1 MFSESVLYIGLAQ
14 SLFGA
19 FVLATKKRVEISDKI
34 LIACLL
40 TFAFKF
46 MLYLMHLEHAEF
58 FDLSFSMGLMP
69 LTFGPYLYL
78 YTTYLVERKAR
89 FEYKDLCHFLPFLIT
104 TIAYFAFFK
113 EVVDFTD
120 VNYFQNDKF
129 LWVRVLY
136 GFIFLTSI
144 VAYTVFTY
152 VKLWR
157 FRKGIAANFSYW
169 TRQLRL
175 LWLNFI
181 PGLFVLLFTLYFV
194 TGAINA
200 FSFKKV
206 FDLTQLSHIG
216 LTVIAFAISYF
227 GLRQMSLFRPLYIH
241 TPEGKVTETESLILQ
256 EEDGDEPEKKIKARF
271 TDEQA
276 QELIVKL
283 NRHMDDEKP
292 YLNPELTLYD
302 LSSQLNLSK
311 NELTDLLN
319 NHLGKNFFA
328 FVNEFRLKAVIRKFE
343 NPDYSHYTIIA
354 IAYDCGF
361 NSKSTFNSIF
371 KQYTGQTPSDYKK
384 AKGDILQS

>member
-1 MFSESVLYIGLAQ
+1 MFTESILHIGLAQ
-14 SLFGA
+14 SIFGA
-19 FVLATKKRVEISDKI
+19 FVLATKRRVEISDKI

-40 TFAFKF
+40 TFALKF
-46 MLYLMHLEHAEF
+46 ALYLMHLEHGEF
-58 FDLSFSMGLMP
+58 FDLSFSMGLIP

-78 YTTYLVERKAR
+78 YTTYLVERQAR
-89 FEYKDLCHFLPFLIT
+89 FDYKDLLHFLPFIFIT
-104 TIAYFAFFK
+104 ACYFAFFK

-120 VNYFQNDKF
+120 VNYFQEDSY
-129 LWVRVLY
+129 LWVRVLF
-136 GFIFLTSI
+136 GLVFIASI
-144 VAYTVFTY
+144 VCYTVLTY
-152 VKLWR
+152 IKLRR
-157 FRKGIAANFSYW
+157 FRKEMSSNFSYL
-169 TRQLRL
+169 TRQLQL
-175 LWLNFI
+175 VWLNFI
-181 PGLFVLLFTLYFV
+181 PALFVLLFTVYFV

-200 FSFKKV
+200 FSFRKV
-206 FDLTQLSHIG
+206 IDLTALSHIG

-227 GLRQMSLFRPLYIH
+227 GVRQMSLFRPNYV
-241 TPEGKVTETESLILQ
+241 KVEDKQPTVSETAVEETQ
-256 EEDGDEPEKKIKARF
+256 EGDEPEKKTKARF

-276 QELIVKL
+276 LALIDKL
-283 NRHMDDEKP
+283 NRHMEEEKP

-319 NHLGKNFFA
+319 NHMGKNFFA

-384 AKGDILQS
+384 NQGEAVQQ

>member
-89 FEYKDLCHFLPFLIT
+89 FEYKDLLHFLPFLIT
-104 TIAYFAFFK
+104 TLAYFAFFK

-120 VNYFQNDKF
+120 INYFQNDSY

-136 GFIFLTSI
+136 GFIFLVSI
-144 VAYTVFTY
+144 IAYTVFTY
-152 VKLWR
+152 IKLWN
-157 FRKGIAANFSYW
+157 FRKGITANFSYW

-181 PGLFVLLFTLYFV
+181 PGLFVILFALYFI

-227 GLRQMSLFRPLYIH
+227 GLRQMSLFRPLYV
-241 TPEGKVTETESLILQ
+241 KTEDKEPGQNHITVEHDD
-256 EEDGDEPEKKIKARF
+256 EDEPEKKAKARF
-271 TDEQA
+271 TDDQA
-276 QELIVKL
+276 QELINKL
-283 NRHMDDEKP
+283 TRHMEEEKP

-384 AKGDILQS
+384 AKGEAVQS

>member
-46 MLYLMHLEHAEF
+46 ILYLMHLEHAEY

-89 FEYKDLCHFLPFLIT
+89 FEYKDLLHFLPFLLT
-104 TIAYFAFFK
+104 TVAYFAFFK

-120 VNYFQNDKF
+120 VNYFQNDTY
-129 LWVRVLY
+129 LWVKVLY
-136 GFIFLTSI
+136 GFIFFTSI

-157 FRKGIAANFSYW
+157 FRKGISSNFSYW

-181 PGLFVLLFTLYFV
+181 PGLFVLLFLLYFV

-206 FDLTQLSHIG
+206 FELTQLSHIG

-227 GLRQMSLFRPLYIH
+227 GLKQVSLFRPLYIRREDRA
-241 TPEGKVTETESLILQ
+241 P
-256 EEDGDEPEKKIKARF
+256 EEDVQPQVAEDDDEPEKKAKARF

-276 QELIVKL
+276 QELIAKL
-283 NRHMDDEKP
+283 TRHMEEEKP

-328 FVNEFRLKAVIRKFE
+328 FVNEFRLKAVIRRFE
-343 NPDYSHYTIIA
+343 NPDYGHYTIIA

-371 KQYTGQTPSDYKK
+371 KQYTGLTPSDYKK
-384 AKGDILQS
+384 AKSDAVQS

>member
-1 MFSESVLYIGLAQ
+1 M
-14 SLFGA
+14 FGA
-19 FVLATKKRVEISDKI
+19 FVLATKKRVAISDKI

-46 MLYLMHLEHAEF
+46 LLYLMHLEHAEF

-89 FEYKDLCHFLPFLIT
+89 FEYKDLLHFVPFIFIT
-104 TIAYFAFFK
+104 ACYFAFFK

-120 VNYFQNDKF
+120 VNYFQNDAY
-129 LWVRVLY
+129 LWVRVVY
-136 GFIFLTSI
+136 GFVFLTSI
-144 VAYTVFTY
+144 VCYTVFTY
-152 VKLWR
+152 IKLWR
-157 FRKGIAANFSYW
+157 FRKGISANFSYW

-181 PGLFVLLFTLYFV
+181 PALFALLFALYFV

-206 FDLTQLSHIG
+206 FDLTSLSHIG
-216 LTVIAFAISYF
+216 LTVIAFSISYF
-227 GLRQMSLFRPLYIH
+227 GLRQMSLFRPVYV
-241 TPEGKVTETESLILQ
+241 KVEDRETEPQALPQ
-256 EEDGDEPEKKIKARF
+256 EDDNEDEPEKKPKARF
-271 TDEQA
+271 TEEQA
-276 QELIVKL
+276 EELIAKL
-283 NRHMDDEKP
+283 NRHMEEEKP

-319 NHLGKNFFA
+319 NHMGKNFFA

-384 AKGDILQS
+384 ANQG

>member
-1 MFSESVLYIGLAQ
+1 MFSESVLHIGIAQ

-19 FVLATKKRVEISDKI
+19 FVLATKKRVEISDRI
-34 LIACLL
+34 LVACLL

-46 MLYLMHLEHAEF
+46 GLYLMHLEHSEF
-58 FDLSFSMGLMP
+58 FDLAFSMGLMP

-78 YTTYLVERKAR
+78 YTTYLVERKVR
-89 FEYKDLCHFLPFLIT
+89 FEYTDLLHFLPFVIVT
-104 TIAYFAFFK
+104 AGYFMFFK
-113 EVVDFTD
+113 DVVDFNE
-120 VNYFQNDKF
+120 VKYFQNDHY
-129 LWVRVLY
+129 LWVRILY
-136 GFIFLTSI
+136 GIIFIISI

-157 FRKGIAANFSYW
+157 FRKDMAANFSYW

-181 PGLFVLLFTLYFV
+181 PALFVLLFLIYFI

-206 FDLTQLSHIG
+206 FDISALSHIG
-216 LTVIAFAISYF
+216 LTIIAFAISYF
-227 GLRQMSLFRPLYIH
+227 GVRQMSLFRPVYVKVANDR
-241 TPEGKVTETESLILQ
+241 PEMLHEATESA
-256 EEDGDEPEKKIKARF
+256 EDGEQTEKKTKARF
-271 TDEQA
+271 TEEEAQA
-276 QELIVKL
+276 LIAKL
-283 NRHMDDEKP
+283 NRHMEEERP
-292 YLNPELTLYD
+292 YINPELTLYD
-302 LSSQLNLSK
+302 LSSQLNLTK

-319 NHLGKNFFA
+319 NHIGKNFFA

-343 NPDYSHYTIIA
+343 SPDFSHYTIIA

-371 KQYTGQTPSDYKK
+371 KQHTGQTPSEYKK
-384 AKGDILQS
+384 AVETA

>member
-1 MFSESVLYIGLAQ
+1 
-14 SLFGA
+14 
-19 FVLATKKRVEISDKI
+19 
-34 LIACLL
+34 
-40 TFAFKF
+40 

-89 FEYKDLCHFLPFLIT
+89 FEYKDLLHFMPFLLT
-104 TIAYFAFFK
+104 TLAYFAFFK

-120 VNYFQNDKF
+120 INYFQNDRY

-136 GFIFLTSI
+136 GFIFLVSI
-144 VAYTVFTY
+144 IAYTVFTY
-152 VKLWR
+152 IKLWN
-157 FRKGIAANFSYW
+157 FRKGITTNFSYW

-181 PGLFVLLFTLYFV
+181 PGLFVILFALYFV

-227 GLRQMSLFRPLYIH
+227 GLRQMSLFRPLY
-241 TPEGKVTETESLILQ
+241 VRTENKLPRDNNLAQ
-256 EEDGDEPEKKIKARF
+256 EQSEDDDEPEKKAKARF

-276 QELIVKL
+276 EELINKL
-283 NRHMDDEKP
+283 NRHMEEEKP

-384 AKGDILQS
+384 AKGEAIQG